1 MSIPTAITAAAAAV
15 FIFVGGFVFFGSNA
29 KETNDILPSFSV
41 NADSEN
47 VRLVSSG
54 KNSLDDYTLE
64 EILQYLDGKG
74 YQVDISIKGLQP
86 LEEKGE

>member
-1 MSIPTAITAAAAAV
+1 MKKYL
-15 FIFVGGFVFFGSNA
+15 NRE
-29 KETNDILPSFSV
+29 ETNDILPSFSV
-41 NADSEN
+41 NADTEN